1 MKTDQQ
7 GWQQRQRPPR
17 LERRVDFED
26 YAQTRAFLEALAEL
40 SEAADLYP
48 DISFGRT
55 YVNLSLQ
62 ADADA
67 TELAA
72 EHNDLARRID
82 ALIAPAPIS
91 C

>member
-1 MKTDQQ
+1 MKSNQH

-26 YAQTRAFLEALAEL
+26 YEQTRTFLEAVAEL
-40 SEAADLYP
+40 SEATDLYP

-55 YVNLSLQ
+55 YVNLSIQ
-62 ADADA
+62 AEADA
-67 TELAA
+67 TEITA
-72 EHNDLARRID
+72 EQNDLARRIE
-82 ALIAPAPIS
+82 ALIAPVAMP